1 MKKLSI
7 VLVAFLFIG
16 ITNVNAQTTDSQT
29 DTKITEKICAET
41 GKVCSETCEN
51 KKDGTCCNGK
61 KKKSCSKSEKRSCS
75 KSSEKKSCSKK
86 EKAVRSKNTEDCKSK
101 EG

>member
-7 VLVAFLFIG
+7 ILVAFLFIG

-61 KKKSCSKSEKRSCS
+61 KKMSFLIIYNKSNIVKGLSFCS
-75 KSSEKKSCSKK
+75 
-86 EKAVRSKNTEDCKSK
+86 T
-101 EG
+101 